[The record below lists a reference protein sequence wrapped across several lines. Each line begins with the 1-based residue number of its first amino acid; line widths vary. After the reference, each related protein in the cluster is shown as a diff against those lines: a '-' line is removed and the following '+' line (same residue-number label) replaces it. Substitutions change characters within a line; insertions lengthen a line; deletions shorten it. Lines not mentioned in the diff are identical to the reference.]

1 MAKRRKTS
9 KSKTDKSKSAPGK
22 SETEGKSKPK
32 KKGPLKAEVIAE
44 LKVTKERA
52 AEAENQLREL
62 EDRLCEMEGML
73 EFSEQR
79 AEVAESFAQEHAD
92 SQNQL
97 TLVRMEYE
105 ELQQELRQLQEEMRS
120 TEALRA
126 DFEDLAED
134 AEVRAYENEC
144 ALLQAE
150 DRARQAEAKVAKL
163 EKRLCVSPVGVAE
176 RELFLN
182 LLEVGL
188 RQAHRYGR
196 KVAIMG
202 FGLLTQHDIAPLIP
216 LVAMRLKKVVR
227 DSDILGQ
234 LDEETFGIILA
245 EHTFD
250 EDVMAMTDAVSRRAR
265 DLFERPLIL
274 RGEKIFAEGAFGVS
288 IFPDD
293 GPPPARTRAAYH
305 AVTLKLV
312 DQAEQAVYEAR
323 EMKRTG
329 LTFSSALRG

>member
-1 MAKRRKTS
+1 MPTRETPFFMAKRRK
-9 KSKTDKSKSAPGK
+9 KSKNQKPQRKTKTTTKAPEA
-22 SETEGKSKPK
+22 S
-32 KKGPLKAEVIAE
+32 VE
-44 LKVTKERA
+44 LEQAHKRA
-52 AEAENQLREL
+52 ADAENQLREL
-62 EDRLCEMEGML
+62 EDRLCEMEGLL

-97 TLVRMEYE
+97 SVVRLDYE
-105 ELQQELRQLQEEMRS
+105 ELQHELRALQDQLSS
-120 TEALRA
+120 TESLRA

-134 AEVRAYENEC
+134 AEVRAYQSEC
-144 ALLQAE
+144 ALYEAE
-150 DRARQAEAKVAKL
+150 QRAQEAESKVEKL
-163 EKRLCVSPVGVAE
+163 EKQLCVSPVGMAD

-188 RQAHRYGR
+188 RQAHRYNR
-196 KVAIMG
+196 KVAVMG
-202 FGLLTQHDIAPLIP
+202 FGLLTKHDMAPLSP

-250 EDVMAMTDAVSRRAR
+250 EDVMAMTDAVSRRAQQ
-265 DLFERPLIL
+265 LFERPLIL
-274 RGEKIFAEGAFGVS
+274 RGEKIFAETSFGVS

-293 GPPPARTRAAYH
+293 GPPPSRTRAAYH
-305 AVTLKLV
+305 ALTLQMV
-312 DQAEQAVYEAR
+312 DDAEQAVYHAR
-323 EMKRTG
+323 EKKRTG
-329 LTFSSALRG
+329 LTFVSALR